1 MATEILLPRLI
12 YDRCL
17 VSKMV
22 FTPNPT
28 TNDFL
33 AAVICDINGFAC
45 ITAGARRWD
54 VLDPIRLDDGDQIA
68 DLLYHRNDLPPELV
82 CCIADGLDDLKCYA
96 SAHGTC
102 PIWRSTLTPPS
113 PSLLLDHNDDP
124 AKRCITTA
132 IKHHTD
138 VASILTLS
146 SSELNNIPSGMLCPT
161 ACCSF
166 KLTTIPSVRTCLG
179 CSGGWLA
186 LSVCINGGHSLL
198 SLFHPIM
205 AAKILLASLIYDG
218 RLVSK
223 MVFEPSPT
231 SDDFLAAM
239 ICDVNRLAYITTR
252 ARMRVI
258 LDHIRLAEGDQIA
271 NLLYHRN
278 CMVNCITRFG
288 DVHVLRLPQ
297 HHRREPI
304 ILEGHTLAHLVVH
317 GSSRCTGHDQI

>member
-146 SSELNNIPSGMLCPT
+146 SSELNNIPSG
-161 ACCSF
+161 
-166 KLTTIPSVRTCLG
+166 KTCLG

-218 RLVSK
+218 RLVSN